1 MKAVRYRFGDYL
13 LDAAARELWHR
24 TEPVAIAPKALEC
37 LAYLLEHHHRAVGR
51 DELIA
56 AVWGRV
62 DAGDSPLTQT
72 IWRARRAIGDVDGSG
87 EHGSLRTVPRFG
99 YRWVAPVRIEAPGED
114 PAPLAEPS
122 ATAAAG
128 TAAAETAPAAASES
142 SPTAGPPAPVRRSRV
157 ALSAAL
163 AVVLVLAA
171 LALWL
176 RAAPAPDAPA
186 ARRADVVVLPVAL
199 ADSATENAWVRLGAM
214 DYVASRLRD
223 ARLSVLPSERVVAL
237 AGPAAARGSDAQERE
252 RLARLT
258 GAGHLLALRASVSEG
273 RWRFAIDAYR
283 DHRAQ
288 SFQAEAATPLQAAD
302 LAAAAFLDGLGRG
315 AQAATPGEIE
325 ERIQRIDAAMLAG
338 DPVEARRWIDEAPA
352 AQRDDPRLRV
362 RSGRIAFR
370 GGRLEEAE
378 AAFAPLAD
386 AAAAVG
392 TTLRAQAQLG
402 LGGIAVRRRQYE
414 RAEPYYTQALA
425 TLGEDGEPNL
435 RGRAYTERAVVRGG
449 LGRLDLAI
457 ADIGRARSELERGG
471 DPLGIAYADINA
483 ALIAG
488 QRGRYGEATA
498 SFDRSIA
505 AFERFDIADGLAT
518 SLANKADLQLTLLET
533 GAALASTTQAWAL
546 LPRLQD
552 RRLIEFVA
560 QNHIRALRS
569 SGRLAEAG
577 LALERFER
585 DGDQSSQDPGFAVL
599 RAGLLL
605 DQGKAPLALRLAD
618 EILGRIE
625 HAPPGSCSDS
635 IPQAA
640 LLLTEAALQ
649 SRRADAAEP
658 LLARLDEFLASPQ
671 DPGWLFATELARG
684 ELKAS
689 RGEADADRHF
699 AAALAQAD
707 SAGEPADIV
716 TAAAAYAAFLV
727 AHDDRGHAAEV
738 LARLDPYVDRDYRAA
753 RAAARLHALLDQPAP
768 AAAADLK
775 ARALAGERVAASP

>member
-1 MKAVRYRFGDYL
+1 M
-13 LDAAARELWHR
+13 
-24 TEPVAIAPKALEC
+24 
-37 LAYLLEHHHRAVGR
+37 R
-51 DELIA
+51 D
-56 AVWGRV
+56 
-62 DAGDSPLTQT
+62 
-72 IWRARRAIGDVDGSG
+72 
-87 EHGSLRTVPRFG
+87 
-99 YRWVAPVRIEAPGED
+99 
-114 PAPLAEPS
+114 
-122 ATAAAG
+122 
-128 TAAAETAPAAASES
+128 
-142 SPTAGPPAPVRRSRV
+142 
-157 ALSAAL
+157 
-163 AVVLVLAA
+163 
-171 LALWL
+171 
-176 RAAPAPDAPA
+176 
-186 ARRADVVVLPVAL
+186 
-199 ADSATENAWVRLGAM
+199 
-214 DYVASRLRD
+214 
-223 ARLSVLPSERVVAL
+223 
-237 AGPAAARGSDAQERE
+237 
-252 RLARLT
+252 
-258 GAGHLLALRASVSEG
+258 
-273 RWRFAIDAYR
+273 
-283 DHRAQ
+283 
-288 SFQAEAATPLQAAD
+288 
-302 LAAAAFLDGLGRG
+302 
-315 AQAATPGEIE
+315 
-325 ERIQRIDAAMLAG
+325 
-338 DPVEARRWIDEAPA
+338 
-352 AQRDDPRLRV
+352 
-362 RSGRIAFR
+362 GRIAFR
-370 GGRLEEAE
+370 GGRLEDAE

-386 AAAAVG
+386 AATID

-402 LGGIAVRRRQYE
+402 LGGIAVRRRQYD

-471 DPLGIAYADINA
+471 DPLGTAYADINA

-488 QRGRYGEATA
+488 QRGRYDEAVA
-498 SFDRSIA
+498 AFDRSTA
-505 AFERFDIADGLAT
+505 AFERFGIADGLAT
-518 SLANKADLQLTLLET
+518 SLANKANLQLTLLET
-533 GAALASTTQAWAL
+533 GGALASTTQAWAL
-546 LPRLQD
+546 LPRLED

-585 DGDQSSQDPGFAVL
+585 GDGASQDPEFAVL
-599 RAGLLL
+599 RAGVLL
-605 DQGKAPLALRLAD
+605 DQGKAPLALQLAD
-618 EILGRIE
+618 EILDRIE
-625 HAPPGSCSDS
+625 HAPAGSCSDS

-640 LLLTEAALQ
+640 LVLTEAALQ

-716 TAAAAYAAFLV
+716 AAAAAYAAFLV
-727 AHDDRGHAAEV
+727 AHDDRAHAAAV

-775 ARALAGERVAASP
+775 ARALAGERVATSR